1 MNPLGPDK
9 GRGKGWGWQAQWG
22 GTAPSWPRPL
32 QESRE
37 ALVKVRTE
45 PPGVGQVGGRFLGL
59 ALTGEPG
66 APAPTLPKELTASDS
81 TNNGSCTKGRRW
93 RGTAAQVCAR
103 LLCVEVSPSRRH
115 RGLEGPAR
123 GTTQQCRDPSPG
135 GPPAGPVAG
144 PPGGAA
150 GAAVTI
156 RGSSAPGPSLT
167 CFSHR
172 LVSMIW
178 FTSSWR
184 RRQRP

>member
-66 APAPTLPKELTASDS
+66 APAPALPKELTASDS

-135 GPPAGPVAG
+135 GPPQGQSPVLPVAQQVQRS
-144 PPGGAA
+144 PLEAA
-150 GAAVTI
+150 A
-156 RGSSAPGPSLT
+156 RQAPHS
-167 CFSHR
+167 
-172 LVSMIW
+172 LVSATGW
-178 FTSSWR
+178 S
-184 RRQRP
+184 P